1 MGQRTLRWGRKTE
14 ATWCTAFAS
23 LAIVVLCP
31 VWIITNWIAVE
42 HFNGSLQ
49 DMLSTALTNGPISLA
64 VHFSPRPST
73 AALLGYGA
81 WIVFQAALFTWL
93 PGPISLGQLT
103 PAGNLLKYRT
113 NGLLAW
119 SVTLAIELLAA
130 VFGIIDLAVIANHW
144 EGLLVVANAYG
155 ALLSVFCLIKAHLS
169 PSHPGDRK
177 FSGSLIFDF
186 FVGIELNPRI
196 GQMWDLKLFH
206 NGRPGIIAWTLIDLS
221 YTVSQY
227 HHHGSISNSMLIVDL
242 FHLIYVVDFFLN
254 EDWYLRTID
263 MAHDHFGFYLAW
275 GSVVVL
281 PATYTVQVQYLAR
294 NPVLLSPT
302 QVLAVLTLGLG
313 GYALFRSANYQKDLV
328 RSKNGE
334 CKIWGRQAEFIRCI
348 YTTEDGRSHESLLL
362 FSGTSPDPPFNSKK
376 LHKS

>member
-1 MGQRTLRWGRKTE
+1 MSNHPSLSYLYERLHIVITIKTQTMGQRTLRWGRKTE

-177 FSGSLIFDF
+177 FSGRSMYGLGSCWLI
-186 FVGIELNPRI
+186 
-196 GQMWDLKLFH
+196 
-206 NGRPGIIAWTLIDLS
+206 
-221 YTVSQY
+221 
-227 HHHGSISNSMLIVDL
+227 
-242 FHLIYVVDFFLN
+242 
-254 EDWYLRTID
+254 
-263 MAHDHFGFYLAW
+263 
-275 GSVVVL
+275 
-281 PATYTVQVQYLAR
+281 LAR
-294 NPVLLSPT
+294 FSDFRFLCRHRVESAHWSD
-302 QVLAVLTLGLG
+302 VGLKIIPQWQTG
-313 GYALFRSANYQKDLV
+313 HHCLDFNVCIRDPCIAANAL
-328 RSKNGE
+328 
-334 CKIWGRQAEFIRCI
+334 C
-348 YTTEDGRSHESLLL
+348 
-362 FSGTSPDPPFNSKK
+362 
-376 LHKS
+376 